1 MLTALLP
8 TTNTN
13 YRVRYQLNFSFSPL
27 LGFQF
32 RRIWQFWQ
40 SVGDLVCLSN
50 YPIINYSITNP
61 HPCLCASVVGVCQKL
76 VMVSKSAGHRA
87 ADASNHLCISELP
100 GHHLEQAFFACLVGW
115 LTLSLCFC
123 QRVGIARRQ
132 SSMKFIADSAGEKNC
147 WCKEP
152 LVQRTAIH
160 SRVISVKER
169 PFRSVKSG
177 IPIRRFSAVNT
188 DECRFMETV
197 ERRRPRLR

>member
-1 MLTALLP
+1 VLSALVP
-8 TTNTN
+8 YTK
-13 YRVRYQLNFSFSPL
+13 YRSRYQLNFSFSPL
-27 LGFQF
+27 IGFQF

-76 VMVSKSAGHRA
+76 VMVSKSAGYRA
-87 ADASNHLCISELP
+87 ADASNHLCISES

-132 SSMKFIADSAGEKNC
+132 SSMKFISDSAGE
-147 WCKEP
+147 
-152 LVQRTAIH
+152 RTAGAKDRH
-160 SRVISVKER
+160 S
-169 PFRSVKSG
+169 
-177 IPIRRFSAVNT
+177 
-188 DECRFMETV
+188 
-197 ERRRPRLR
+197 